1 MKPPLPMLLLALR
14 VWMLELQTIG
24 IFTNSFRAELFSNEL
39 VQGAGESDE
48 GLAAF
53 ARAVAPRAERIR
65 QRYSQESQSQASSDD
80 EHDDYGMDIWGGH
93 TLRQHFSI
101 STYFL

>member
-1 MKPPLPMLLLALR
+1 M
-14 VWMLELQTIG
+14 
-24 IFTNSFRAELFSNEL
+24 FTSGFRADLFSGKL

-53 ARAVAPRAERIR
+53 ARAAVPRTERIR

-80 EHDDYGMDIWGGH
+80 EHDDYGIDI
-93 TLRQHFSI
+93 
-101 STYFL
+101 